1 MEENPAGELLL
12 DRAARPMIARGRAL
26 STPLILAVLAAAAA
40 YETAVALEWISLGT
54 QPGDGPAFEGLVL
67 LAALAAMFIG
77 ALVSFALSTEGRC
90 STPVAPFGAAAGAFM
105 VARFHGFDPYYL
117 PTLRRYSDA
126 GTFSPA
132 WVYTVAG
139 LGLLASLLCF
149 ARPKVGLVISGA
161 VLFVCLFT
169 SMFVGTGH

>member
-1 MEENPAGELLL
+1 MRYRLASAQW
-12 DRAARPMIARGRAL
+12 DAL
-26 STPLILAVLAAAAA
+26 VTPSILAVLVVGTA

-54 QPGDGPAFEGLVL
+54 QPGDGPPFEGLVL
-67 LAALAAMFIG
+67 VPTLIALLVG
-77 ALVSFALSTEGRC
+77 ALVSWGSSTSGRSGVSVALL
-90 STPVAPFGAAAGAFM
+90 AAVAGAYV

-149 ARPKVGLVISGA
+149 ARPRVGLVLSGA
-161 VLFVCLFT
+161 VLLVCLFT
-169 SMFVGTGH
+169 SIFLGTGH